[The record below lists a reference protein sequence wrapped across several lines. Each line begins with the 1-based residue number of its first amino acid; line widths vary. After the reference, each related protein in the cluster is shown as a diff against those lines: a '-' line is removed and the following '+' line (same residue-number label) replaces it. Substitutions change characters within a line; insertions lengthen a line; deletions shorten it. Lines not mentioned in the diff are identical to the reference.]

1 MDIPNPYALKDPAIK
16 EHIISLFKEIKPDF
30 QDDPETNFNYVT
42 EAKRDLTPAQ
52 KRQFI
57 KDHRHEAERL
67 LDEWSRSFMGL
78 LIHLGAK
85 DLDITN
91 AVDEMLKY
99 IDCGGDHYAIHSL
112 VKADTNLIINN
123 IHPKNFEQI
132 NRFLKATSTNEP
144 EILFEW
150 QRFLIKQGVESLPRI
165 PRIPLDQRQRFCRTP
180 SSKRTC
186 REARRPVLKSSI
198 PRKLRRPGNSTR
210 QQTHHQGIKCA
221 TTAITV
227 IAHSTTEWDCG

>member
-30 QDDPETNFNYVT
+30 QDDPETNFNYVI
-42 EAKRDLTPAQ
+42 EAQRDLTPAQ

-57 KDHRHEAERL
+57 KDHRHEAERP

-91 AVDEMLKY
+91 AVDEMLEY
-99 IDCGGDHYAIHSL
+99 IDCGGKSSDIRAI
-112 VKADTNLIINN
+112 VDADTNLILNN

-150 QRFLIKQGVESLPRI
+150 QRFLIKQGVRKKAFREYPGFHWIKNSAFAEDPRAKEHVAK
-165 PRIPLDQRQRFCRTP
+165 LAAP
-180 SSKRTC
+180 S
-186 REARRPVLKSSI
+186 
-198 PRKLRRPGNSTR
+198 
-210 QQTHHQGIKCA
+210 
-221 TTAITV
+221 
-227 IAHSTTEWDCG
+227 

>member
-30 QDDPETNFNYVT
+30 QDDPETNFNYVI
-42 EAKRDLTPAQ
+42 EAQRDLTPAQ

-57 KDHRHEAERL
+57 KDHRHEAERP

-91 AVDEMLKY
+91 AVDEMLEY
-99 IDCGGDHYAIHSL
+99 IDCGGKSSDIRAI
-112 VKADTNLIINN
+112 VDDDTNFILNN

-150 QRFLIKQGVESLPRI
+150 QRFLIKQGVRKKAFREYPGFHWIKNSAFAEHPRA
-165 PRIPLDQRQRFCRTP
+165 
-180 SSKRTC
+180 K
-186 REARRPVLKSSI
+186 EHVA
-198 PRKLRRPGNSTR
+198 KLADAS
-210 QQTHHQGIKCA
+210 
-221 TTAITV
+221 
-227 IAHSTTEWDCG
+227 